1 MLMFAAACA
10 APPPTTDV
18 VQQTITGGEPTAVG
32 AWSTVAWLDN
42 GCSGVL
48 IAPDI
53 VVYAGHCGA
62 QATRAWFGDA
72 FDVVVTDD
80 SAPVTESSAATPVD
94 ILECRVH
101 PQSEL
106 ASGTDVAFCWLVE
119 PVLAAR
125 LIPPV
130 ALGCAH
136 EQLQPGV
143 PLTLVGYGVDGSG
156 LEALGTKRSI
166 TAEIGAIG
174 REITVGDEERGPC
187 SGDSGGPAFMS
198 LSASDGASEWVL
210 AGILSSGV
218 EGSRCSTGYY
228 TDLSQVMTWLESET
242 GRDLTPCFDG
252 VTWRPTE
259 RCLRAALDE
268 HELVVLG
275 RRDGRALALGGQEV
289 GLSLIHI

>member
-1 MLMFAAACA
+1 M
-10 APPPTTDV
+10 
-18 VQQTITGGEPTAVG
+18 
-32 AWSTVAWLDN
+32 
-42 GCSGVL
+42 
-48 IAPDI
+48 
-53 VVYAGHCGA
+53 
-62 QATRAWFGDA
+62 
-72 FDVVVTDD
+72 
-80 SAPVTESSAATPVD
+80 
-94 ILECRVH
+94 CRVH

-106 ASGTDVAFCWLVE
+106 ASGTDVAFCWPVE

-268 HELVVLG
+268 RGLPLEGPEQPSQSCGAPYRAEHSADGDAGCSQAAPTPRG
-275 RRDGRALALGGQEV
+275 RSAVAIAMVGLALLGAARFRRATRAV
-289 GLSLIHI
+289 RLPI